1 MEMYA
6 AVWSGYFRELSP
18 EEGISLL
25 HRAGFTHTEITI
37 TTVTDL
43 LERGDPEKTGLK
55 FANWLQ
61 DIGVSAPQGHLNF
74 KKGICTQEG
83 LDDLK
88 RELTLFSSMGIQ
100 NAVLHFNGG
109 NEMEPMERMEAR
121 LEGVRQLQSFV
132 KGSDLYLCL
141 ENLGSVPETHTV
153 ERLNG
158 IIDTL
163 GGDHLGICLDTGHL
177 HLVNGRA
184 EVTQT
189 QAAFITGAG
198 ERLRALHITENNG
211 HNDDHQMPYS
221 ARYGIDWVEVLRTLR
236 QIGYRGL
243 FNLEILGEREAPLP
257 VKWAKLD
264 YIKTLTDYMLSD
276 EFIE

>member
-25 HRAGFTHTEITI
+25 HRAGFDHTEITI
-37 TTVTDL
+37 GTVTEL
-43 LERGDPEKTGLK
+43 LDRGDPEKTGLEFGK
-55 FANWLQ
+55 WLK
-61 DIGVSAPQGHLNF
+61 DTGITAPQGHLSY
-74 KKGICTQEG
+74 KKGICTQEAIE
-83 LDDLK
+83 DLK
-88 RELTLFSSMGIQ
+88 RELTLFSAIGIQ

-109 NEMEPMERMEAR
+109 KDLEPEKRMEAR
-121 LEGVRQLQSFV
+121 LEGVSQLQSFV

-163 GGDHLGICLDTGHL
+163 GGDNLAICLDTGHL
-177 HLVNGRA
+177 HLVNGRSEA
-184 EVTQT
+184 KQSQT
-189 QAAFITGAG
+189 EFITGAG
-198 ERLRALHITENNG
+198 KRLRALHITENNG
-211 HNDDHQMPYS
+211 LNDVHQMPFS